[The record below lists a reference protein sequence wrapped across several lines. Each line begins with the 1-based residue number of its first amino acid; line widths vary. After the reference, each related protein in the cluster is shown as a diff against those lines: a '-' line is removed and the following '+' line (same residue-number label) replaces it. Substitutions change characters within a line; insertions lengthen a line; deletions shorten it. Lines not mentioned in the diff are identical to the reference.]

1 METKEFT
8 NMHKEILRL
17 LSRRVK
23 CFRVVLQEN

>member
-8 NMHKEILRL
+8 NMHEEILRL
-17 LSRRVK
+17 LSGSVK